1 MNERMT
7 GQYIPGNSALHGLDA
22 RAKLICFI
30 LLIAAVILSD
40 SVWGYALVLCFVGVL
55 ICISGLSVWTAIG
68 SVKRM
73 FWFFVLIIIMNA
85 LFFTS
90 ENAFW
95 QWWIIS
101 LSVEGLVQ
109 GFNVVFRILII
120 LVTANIF
127 TLVTPPLETTHAI
140 QALLKPLRLVR
151 MPADEIA
158 MILSVAIQFIPTLL
172 QEADTVKKAHGLK
185 AKSFTKELRRCSRSS
200 FRCFYRHLK
209 RPMSLPWPW
218 KPVATVA
225 QSIVH
230 AENTEQ
236 CH

>member
-55 ICISGLSVWTAIG
+55 ICISGLSLWTAIG

-95 QWWIIS
+95 Q
-101 LSVEGLVQ
+101 
-109 GFNVVFRILII
+109 
-120 LVTANIF
+120 
-127 TLVTPPLETTHAI
+127 
-140 QALLKPLRLVR
+140 
-151 MPADEIA
+151 
-158 MILSVAIQFIPTLL
+158 
-172 QEADTVKKAHGLK
+172 
-185 AKSFTKELRRCSRSS
+185 
-200 FRCFYRHLK
+200 
-209 RPMSLPWPW
+209 
-218 KPVATVA
+218 
-225 QSIVH
+225 
-230 AENTEQ
+230 
-236 CH
+236 